1 MPPRLE
7 LILLYGIT
15 TLLAAGAI
23 YFYGWIW

>member
-7 LILLYGIT
+7 QALLYTIT
-15 TLLAAGAI
+15 ALLAAGAI